1 MSVTVSMPVWAAKLR
16 RPARYKVMYGG
27 RGGAKSWSV
36 AAQLLLDAYDKP
48 MRIVCAREVQKSIGE
63 SSKQL
68 LDDWIKRF
76 GMEGFFESRQQYIRG
91 ANGSYFFFRGMSQSY
106 RTAEQ
111 AKSLEDV
118 DRLWFEEAQTMS
130 RRSWEIIRPTLR
142 KQDSEIWLTF
152 NPRYRSD
159 PAYHDFVVRPFD
171 DAVVINVNYDANP
184 WFPQV
189 LEQERLQCKRNEPE
203 RYSHVWL
210 GQPDDEGEARL
221 VLPFALIERCVDA
234 HLKLKVPEEA
244 FEGRY
249 DVGLDVA
256 DTGVDK
262 NAMIARRGPLV
273 TYADTWSSQRLGQ
286 TARRADTF
294 CREHGVRRMYYD
306 VGGPGAGIRSYLLE
320 MGERGYFAEPV
331 NFGGEVTGKEREF
344 SYRVLNKD
352 FFMRRNSQL
361 AWNLRLRAQRTARAL
376 DGDDVNPEQCL
387 FVDGRL
393 GNLNEFLTQLAQPV
407 WDENTSGRLV
417 IDKTPEDAPSPDMYD
432 ATALAFAWDS
442 RDGLRAS

>member
-1 MSVTVSMPVWAAKLR
+1 
-16 RPARYKVMYGG
+16 MYGG

-36 AAQLLLDAYDKP
+36 AAQLLLDAYDRP
-48 MRIVCAREVQKSIGE
+48 MRVVCAREVQKSIGE

-76 GMEGFFESRQQYIRG
+76 GMDDFFESRQQYIRG
-91 ANGSYFFFRGMSQSY
+91 VNGSYFFFRGMSQSY

-142 KQDSEIWLTF
+142 KEDSEIWLTF

-171 DAVVINVNYDANP
+171 DAEIINVNYDGNP
-184 WFPQV
+184 WFPEV

-203 RYSHVWL
+203 RYAHVWL

-234 HLKLKVPEEA
+234 HKQLDVPEEV

-256 DTGVDK
+256 DTGIDK
-262 NAMIARRGPLV
+262 NALIARRGPLV
-273 TYADTWSSQRLGQ
+273 THVDMWSSQRLGQ
-286 TARRADTF
+286 TARRADSF
-294 CREHGVRRMYYD
+294 CREYGVRRLYYD

-320 MGERGYFAEPV
+320 MGDRSYFAEPV

-352 FFMRRNSQL
+352 YFMRRNSQL

-376 DGDDVNPEQCL
+376 DGDNVNLEQCI
-387 FVDGRL
+387 FIDGRL
-393 GNLNEFLTQLAQPV
+393 PNLNEYLTQLAQPV